1 MKVKKEQE
9 KVIYRCN
16 GKVPYCKKSMC
27 YKNKRLQ
34 TPDVCEHTSD
44 IDYAENFV
52 KMPGGGYYEDTS
64 KYVLDKDVFE
74 EHAEHQSKWIENVLW
89 IAFFSSVT
97 AVLTTLTITLLEE

>member
-64 KYVLDKDVFE
+64 KYVLDNYGVFGRNRDKRKT
-74 EHAEHQSKWIENVLW
+74 AGLYCG
-89 IAFFSSVT
+89 SSNKNNRV
-97 AVLTTLTITLLEE
+97 